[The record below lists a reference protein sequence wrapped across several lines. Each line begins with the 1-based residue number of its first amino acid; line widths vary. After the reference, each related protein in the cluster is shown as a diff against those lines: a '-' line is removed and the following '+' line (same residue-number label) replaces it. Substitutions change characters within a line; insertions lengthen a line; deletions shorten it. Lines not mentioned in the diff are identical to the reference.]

1 MSTTTVVVIVVT
13 IVLVLAI
20 IAVVAA
26 AAKRRRRTSSLQGTL
41 GPEYDRTVEQT
52 GGRRDAER
60 ELFRRKTKHD
70 QLDIRPLTAASRE
83 RYLISWT
90 ALQTRFVDDPVLAFT
105 EADHLVSRVMQDRG
119 YPTDDVEEETGLLSV
134 QHGRIVDKY
143 HAGHRIEQVTTSSRS
158 DAEQVRQGMLH
169 FRTVFEELLGDD
181 GEGYP
186 ADEPATARS
195 PAALASPSPP

>member
-13 IVLVLAI
+13 IVLLLAI

-26 AAKRRRRTSSLQGTL
+26 AAKRRRRTSGLQGTF

-52 GGRRDAER
+52 GGRRAAER
-60 ELFRRKTKHD
+60 ELFRRKANHD

-83 RYLISWT
+83 RYLTSWT

-119 YPTDDVEEETGLLSV
+119 YPTDDVEEQAGLLSV
-134 QHGRIVDKY
+134 QHGRIVDNY
-143 HAGHRIEQVTTSSRS
+143 RAGHRIEQVTTSSRS
-158 DAEQVRQGMLH
+158 DTEQVRQGMLH

-181 GEGYP
+181 GEGYR
-186 ADEPATARS
+186 ADEPADRAV
-195 PAALASPSPP
+195 AAGPSQP